1 MALTSP
7 PIFNAGAVTQTG
19 TIGTAVTLNER
30 AGIITT
36 VNADLLANT
45 NSVFTLNNDTIT
57 ANSMVLVSIVSVG
70 TTAPGTGNVTAQ
82 GQNQQLGR
90 IDIVLSNSDGSDTGN
105 QTFQVAFIVI
115 GQVATNSLLSRPPVY
130 TYNQATQATNI
141 TTAVT
146 LNAQCGKITTQ
157 ATGAVA
163 ADNNA
168 TFTLNNSE
176 ITADSVIFMSLAS
189 GGGGTGIAPRP
200 VTVLGGKT
208 LANGSVGVIYAN
220 GGGGGAFA
228 TPDAPVEID
237 FLVLDPTG
245 GSLQSP
251 PIFSTG
257 TVTQATSLGTPVT
270 LNTQAGVITTVP
282 ANVAANGA
290 TDFIFN
296 NTQIYANSI
305 VFAFVGD
312 YAGTWSTD
320 GIPQV
325 AVTGIANGSCTIR
338 VMNLHG
344 ANALNNNTLDISFF
358 IL

>member
-1 MALTSP
+1 VALTSP

-36 VNADLLANT
+36 VNADLGAGT
-45 NSVFTLNNDTIT
+45 NNVFTLNNDTIT

-70 TTAPGTGNVTAQ
+70 GTAPGTNVTAQ
-82 GQNQQLGR
+82 GQDQRLGA
-90 IDIVLSNSDGSDTGN
+90 IDIVLSNSGGAPTGA

-257 TVTQATSLGTPVT
+257 TVTQAPNLTTPVT
-270 LNTQAGVITTVP
+270 LNTQAGVITTAT
-282 ANVAANGA
+282 ANVAGGGA
-290 TDFIFN
+290 TNFILN

-312 YAGTWSTD
+312 YAGAWGGD

-325 AVTGIANGSCTIR
+325 AVTGITNGSCTIR
-338 VMNLHG
+338 VMNLHSG
-344 ANALNNNTLDISFF
+344 TALNNTLNISFF